1 MGYTTLEESKLLVE
15 LGVNPETA
23 DMHYWNAEGK
33 DYVYVGKSD
42 TVNSEPC
49 WSLDALINLFPIAI
63 NQPQFTL
70 TRTCYDINTKKQG
83 INWYAEWE
91 DDRLYLRL
99 TDENSPV
106 SAVVKLIEKLVK
118 AMSIDYLNNK

>member
-1 MGYTTLEESKLLVE
+1 MGYTTLEESRLLIE
-15 LGVNPETA
+15 LGVKPETA

-42 TVNSEPC
+42 TVNSVPC
-49 WSLDALINLFPIAI
+49 WSLNALIELFPTGENA
-63 NQPQFTL
+63 PTFTL
-70 TRTCYDINTKKQG
+70 TRCGTDIKIEQHN
-83 INWYAEWE
+83 NDWYAEWE